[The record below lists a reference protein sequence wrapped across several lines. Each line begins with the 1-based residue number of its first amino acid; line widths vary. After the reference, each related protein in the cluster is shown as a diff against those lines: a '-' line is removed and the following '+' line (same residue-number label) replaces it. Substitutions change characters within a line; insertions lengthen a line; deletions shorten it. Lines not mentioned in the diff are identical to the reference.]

1 VWPVEETRSGVAG
14 DEVADRWRPTGGAQV
29 AGAIER
35 MEAGEVGCARELH
48 AILSM

>member
-1 VWPVEETRSGVAG
+1 LQIAG
-14 DEVADRWRPTGGAQV
+14 AQPGGAQV